1 MDREYDYVT
10 FLIKHK
16 ELFTFDKQQDN
27 SIDEINNDEPDICD
41 EY

>member
-16 ELFTFDKQQDN
+16 ELFTFDKEQKYFMIKIM
-27 SIDEINNDEPDICD
+27 S
-41 EY
+41 

>member
-16 ELFTFDKQQDN
+16 ELFTFDKEQKIFYDR
-27 SIDEINNDEPDICD
+27 IVRCATMC
-41 EY
+41 